1 MLKNKTNKNA
11 FSLILIVVSI
21 VFFSENIV
29 EYSYAQNN
37 SDVSNQI
44 ASCGFVQFCSNPTVI
59 ESSSPQ
65 SNVISP
71 GTLEPNLQTSP
82 DSETQTSPDS
92 ETQTS
97 PDSETQT
104 SPDSETQTSPDS
116 EVIPDVTSN
125 ISLIMTPDLPSNL
138 AEEDT
143 QNPLSTS
150 EDPISGNQS
159 TNTNANDSMP
169 TFNPKNTTIITP
181 SSGVQQNTTNEN
193 TTNFEEPSQPI
204 INIGQSNQSVPENES
219 FAIGDSTAANET
231 IDSTA
236 ANETIDSTAANE
248 TIDSTAANETIDST
262 AANETI

>member
-1 MLKNKTNKNA
+1 MMLKNKTNKNA

-92 ETQTS
+92 E
-97 PDSETQT
+97 
-104 SPDSETQTSPDS
+104 
-116 EVIPDVTSN
+116 VIPDVTSN

-143 QNPLSTS
+143 QNALSTS

-248 TIDSTAANETIDST
+248 TIDSTA
-262 AANETI
+262 